1 MTGLI
6 APLGVHLLQAVT
18 ALHDTVFT
26 KAVGADRG
34 MFEHIADIAAAI
46 NTLALLALTVVIATI
61 AWKLRAAYDR
71 SMRLLEAIRTDL
83 APVMQQARSI
93 GDDVKVVTRSIR
105 TDMAAVDAT
114 ITHANVRL
122 QEAIASTE
130 QRVHDFNALL
140 EVVQDEAERMFVSTA
155 STVRGMRR
163 GAAAFQER
171 GGTEFASDELEA
183 AAVADALDIQEEG
196 DGHDGNTESA
206 AATLAA
212 APRVRPRAGQRRR
225 A

>member
-6 APLGVHLLQAVT
+6 APMGAHLLQGAT

-26 KAVGADRG
+26 MAVGADHG

-46 NTLALLALTVVIATI
+46 NTLALLALTIVIATI
-61 AWKLRAAYDR
+61 AWKLRAAYNR
-71 SMRLLEAIRTDL
+71 SMHLLEAIRTDL
-83 APVMQQARSI
+83 APVVQQARSI
-93 GDDVKVVTRSIR
+93 GDDIKSVTRSIR
-105 TDMAAVDAT
+105 ADVGAVDAT
-114 ITHANVRL
+114 IADANLKL
-122 QEAIASTE
+122 QEAIAGTE
-130 QRVHDFNALL
+130 QRMRDFNALL

-163 GAAAFQER
+163 GAAAFHER

-183 AAVADALDIQEEG
+183 AAVADALDNEEEG
-196 DGHDGNTESA
+196 DGHDGSPESA

-212 APRVRPRAGQRRR
+212 APRLRPRPGQRRR

>member
-6 APLGVHLLQAVT
+6 APLGAHLLQGVT
-18 ALHDTVFT
+18 ALHDTIYT
-26 KAVGADRG
+26 KAVGANRG

-46 NTLALLALTVVIATI
+46 NTLALLALTIVIATI

-71 SMRLLEAIRTDL
+71 SMHLLEAMRSDL
-83 APVMQQARSI
+83 APVVQQARSI
-93 GDDVKVVTRSIR
+93 GDDVKMVTRSIR
-105 TDMAAVDAT
+105 ADMAAVDET
-114 ITHANVRL
+114 IAAANQKL
-122 QEAIASTE
+122 QDAIGTTE
-130 QRVHDFNALL
+130 QRVRDFNALL
-140 EVVQDEAERMFVSTA
+140 DVVQDEAERMFVSTA

-163 GAAAFQER
+163 GAAAFRER

-196 DGHDGNTESA
+196 DGHDGSPQSA
-206 AATLAA
+206 AATLPA
-212 APRVRPRAGQRRR
+212 APRVRPRTGQRRR

>member
-6 APLGVHLLQAVT
+6 APLGSHLLQSVT

-26 KAVGADRG
+26 KAVGAERG

-46 NTLALLALTVVIATI
+46 NTLALLALTIVIATI
-61 AWKLRAAYDR
+61 AWKLRTAYDR
-71 SMRLLEAIRTDL
+71 SMRLLDTMRADL
-83 APVMQQARSI
+83 APVVQQARSI

-105 TDMAAVDAT
+105 SDMAAVDTT
-114 ITHANVRL
+114 IADANRKL
-122 QEAIASTE
+122 QEAIAATE
-130 QRVHDFNALL
+130 QRMRDFNALL
-140 EVVQDEAERMFVSTA
+140 EVVQDEAEQMFVSTA

-196 DGHDGNTESA
+196 DGHDGSPESA

-212 APRVRPRAGQRRR
+212 APRVRPRTGQRRR